1 MTGGTHSLVEAS
13 LSLLTA
19 EVVCSSDAEDEGNN
33 LFVDSLD
40 GSQSDLRWLGVLD
53 NELETLFVATTIS
66 GVSMELLP
74 DDDLCVPTG

>member
-40 GSQSDLRWLGVLD
+40 GSQSDLR
-53 NELETLFVATTIS
+53 
-66 GVSMELLP
+66 
-74 DDDLCVPTG
+74 